1 MPNFQRVGG
10 VKEVLSHSK
19 LKRKVN
25 LEVDGRVLGLPQIK
39 LFDVHFLYFDLI
51 NV

>member
-1 MPNFQRVGG
+1 
-10 VKEVLSHSK
+10 K